1 MEDILRTIIE
11 NLVEN
16 HEAISIESREE
27 KGKEIYS
34 VRVDSSEMGKVIGRQ
49 GKVAHSIRTIMR
61 ALGNKEHKKIDVEF
75 LD

>member
-49 GKVAHSIRTIMR
+49 GKVAHSIRTIIR

>member
-27 KGKEIYS
+27 KGREIYS

-49 GKVAHSIRTIMR
+49 GKVAHSIRTIIR

>member
-27 KGKEIYS
+27 KGREIYS